1 MHDDW
6 NGVDASFF
14 RPARSFRRDWHYPAT
29 FDTQL
34 LEIIPQTKHGRV
46 HIATSCKAITEA
58 HHVRSARSQD
68 LFRSSFPCA
77 SVSRAPCSCDRNR
90 NKDGYM
96 ARRTVSP
103 IPSLLLFQ
111 QISLKLHTLHC
122 CPPPYHLFRK
132 ASRRIGGRG
141 RATASAASSL
151 RCLPIIRASRAQGY
165 AATPTRPAQRM
176 QPQFYLLRVG
186 LVIFATFV
194 PNTPFLQRTA
204 DPASSCVQPDATVDS
219 SFTMGISTL

>member
-34 LEIIPQTKHGRV
+34 LEIIPQTKQGRV

-58 HHVRSARSQD
+58 HHVRSARRQD
-68 LFRSSFPCA
+68 LFRPSFPCA
-77 SVSRAPCSCDRNR
+77 SVSCAPCSCDRNR
-90 NKDGYM
+90 NNGGYM

-111 QISLKLHTLHC
+111 QISRKLHTLHC
-122 CPPPYHLFRK
+122 CPPYHLFRK
-132 ASRRIGGRG
+132 SKSPHRWTRSRHCERG
-141 RATASAASSL
+141 IIVAAL
-151 RCLPIIRASRAQGY
+151 TNHPCIARTRLCRHANAAGIAHAAPILFAACRSCDIRDVRS
-165 AATPTRPAQRM
+165 
-176 QPQFYLLRVG
+176 
-186 LVIFATFV
+186 
-194 PNTPFLQRTA
+194 
-204 DPASSCVQPDATVDS
+204 
-219 SFTMGISTL
+219 